1 MLDALR
7 KPFLIVSVILLVI
20 AVLAEVGSLAYLDAA
35 GKNASQFKDMPT
47 PGLGIAYLALLD
59 GLLLFTLGMIC
70 APLIIPQRIH
80 GRIQGIVTLIV
91 SLLTLISAI
100 AMIFVAIGLLM
111 LMVALF
117 MAIPF
122 GTIIYMAKFADFD
135 TGAAGGTLGLIMS
148 LKLGFAVF
156 LVLAHQRFL
165 QNKGLVLIV
174 LTSFLAT
181 IIVSFLH
188 GLTPGFLVSITDDI
202 AAIIIAILAAIWS
215 VIYLVGSIPSIIKVL
230 RVDQSLK

>member
-7 KPFLIVSVILLVI
+7 KPFLIVAVILLVI
-20 AVLAEVGSLAYLDAA
+20 AVLVEAGSLTYL
-35 GKNASQFKDMPT
+35 NASSGGATQFKDIPT
-47 PGLGIAYLALLD
+47 PGLGIPYLALLD
-59 GLLLFTLGMIC
+59 GLLLFTLGIIC

-80 GRIQGIVTLIV
+80 GRVQGVVTLIV
-91 SLLTLISAI
+91 SLLTLIAAI
-100 AMIFVAIGLLM
+100 AMIFVALALVM
-111 LMVALF
+111 LMVSLF

-122 GTIIYMAKFADFD
+122 GTIIYMAKYAAFEK
-135 TGAAGGTLGLIMS
+135 GAAAATLGLIMS

-188 GLTPGFLVSITDDI
+188 GLTPVFLVSITDGI
-202 AAIIIAILAAIWS
+202 AAIIIAILAAIWAL
-215 VIYLVGSIPSIIKVL
+215 VYLIGSIPSIIKVL
-230 RVDQSLK
+230 RVDRAL

>member
-7 KPFLIVSVILLVI
+7 KPFLIVAVILLVI

-35 GKNASQFKDMPT
+35 GSAANSFRDIPT
-47 PGLGIAYLALLD
+47 PGLGIPYLALLD
-59 GLLLFTLGMIC
+59 GLLLFTLGIIC
-70 APLIIPQRIH
+70 APLIIPQNIH

-91 SLLTLISAI
+91 SLLMLLAAI
-100 AMIFVAIGLLM
+100 AAIFVALGLLM
-111 LMVALF
+111 LMVSLF

-122 GTIIYMAKFADFD
+122 GTIIYMAKYAAFEK
-135 TGAAGGTLGLIMS
+135 GAAAGTLGLIMS

-156 LVLAHQRFL
+156 LILAHQRFL

-181 IIVSFLH
+181 IVVSFLH
-188 GLTPGFLVSITDDI
+188 GLVPGFLVSITDDI
-202 AAIIIAILAAIWS
+202 AAIVVAILAAIWAL
-215 VIYLVGSIPSIIKVL
+215 VYLIGSIPSIIKVL
-230 RVDQSLK
+230 RVDRAL

>member
-7 KPFLIVSVILLVI
+7 KPFLIVAVILLVI

-35 GKNASQFKDMPT
+35 GKNANQFKDFSN
-47 PGLGIAYLALLD
+47 PGFGIPYLALLD
-59 GLLLFTLGMIC
+59 GLLLFTLVMII

-91 SLLTLISAI
+91 SLLTLIGAI

-111 LMVALF
+111 LMVTLF

-135 TGAAGGTLGLIMS
+135 TGAATATLSLIMS

-181 IIVSFLH
+181 IIVSFLQ
-188 GLTPGFLVSITDDI
+188 GLVPGFLVSITDDI
-202 AAIIIAILAAIWS
+202 AAIIIAILAAIWAL
-215 VIYLVGSIPSIIKVL
+215 VYLIGSIPSIIKVL
-230 RVDQSLK
+230 RVDRAL